1 MSTKW
6 KRNDVVSAWNG
17 AANKL
22 HTRGGGDGL
31 KRNISLKIQTQ
42 GLVYPAIDIYGR
54 QHTGERCRLSFLRA
68 FFRPYRPWRGVRY
81 VLQCYE

>member
-22 HTRGGGDGL
+22 HTGGGGGWI
-31 KRNISLKIQTQ
+31 K
-42 GLVYPAIDIYGR
+42 A
-54 QHTGERCRLSFLRA
+54 
-68 FFRPYRPWRGVRY
+68 
-81 VLQCYE
+81 